1 MIWFTSDTH
10 FGHANVLGFC
20 DRPWDSIE
28 DMNNAII
35 DNINACVAPADTLY
49 HLGDFSFKMSVADA
63 RELRRRIRCRNIHWI
78 PGNHDKDWR
87 QPSVAGTF
95 ICEPHIAVLKL
106 DGGRKVVMC
115 HYPIMDWPGLGHGAI
130 HLHGHIHSTREY
142 NDWNRR
148 MRLLRYDVG
157 VDANGYKPVS
167 LDEVSRFFDG
177 VEHRHRVTREQWA
190 SMVPPEIGFEEED
203 GE

>member
-20 DRPWDSIE
+20 GRPWDSIE
-28 DMNNAII
+28 KMNSALI
-35 DNINACVAPADTLY
+35 DNINECVAPTDTLY
-49 HLGDFSFKMSVADA
+49 HLGDFSFKMSAADA
-63 RELRRRIRCRNIHWI
+63 RKLRDRIYCRDIHWI

-87 QPSVAGTF
+87 QPAVADTF
-95 ICEPHIAVLKL
+95 VVELPIAILKL
-106 DGGRKVVMC
+106 DSGRKVVMC
-115 HYPIMDWPGLGHGAI
+115 HYPIMDWPGLGYGDI

-142 NDWNRR
+142 NEWNRQ

-167 LDEVSRFFDG
+167 LDSILRFFDG

-190 SMVPPEIGFEEED
+190 AMVPPEADFGEAD
-203 GE
+203 GK